1 VFNWRS
7 AFFPVGHQFLDAP
20 GIHHRAGD
28 AVGSHFP
35 AFFKESDGSRRES
48 IVLCQLPQ
56 MPGRRQTGG
65 TATNDQNINF
75 KDVSIGH
82 GWN

>member
-1 VFNWRS
+1 
-7 AFFPVGHQFLDAP
+7 
-20 GIHHRAGD
+20 
-28 AVGSHFP
+28 
-35 AFFKESDGSRRES
+35 
-48 IVLCQLPQ
+48 
-56 MPGRRQTGG
+56 MPGGRQTGG

>member
-1 VFNWRS
+1 M
-7 AFFPVGHQFLDAP
+7 PC
-20 GIHHRAGD
+20 
-28 AVGSHFP
+28 
-35 AFFKESDGSRRES
+35 SRQS
-48 IVLCQLPQ
+48 
-56 MPGRRQTGG
+56 GG